1 MERACARRTKLDL
14 VVCIAAA
21 QRRGILDANEAKRHG
36 KDVDNI
42 APGFRISGLGPTD
55 RGRHSG
61 RPARRLRGLGGS
73 HGRTKKKFLYINR
86 KAPYGTIYA
95 LESLEVVLIGAAF
108 EQDVSLAF
116 IDDGVFQL
124 MDGQDTAGVGM
135 KNFSK
140 TYRALGDFEVR
151 KLYVERESLEERGL
165 TLDDLMPIT
174 YEDENED
181 YAEKPSIHL
190 VGRAEMARPHR
201 RAKTLS

>member
-1 MERACARRTKLDL
+1 MTEM
-14 VVCIAAA
+14 
-21 QRRGILDANEAKRHG
+21 
-36 KDVDNI
+36 
-42 APGFRISGLGPTD
+42 
-55 RGRHSG
+55 
-61 RPARRLRGLGGS
+61 
-73 HGRTKKKFLYINR
+73 KKKFLYINR
-86 KAPYGTIYA
+86 KAPYGTVYA

-124 MDGQDTAGVGM
+124 MNGQDTAGVGM

-165 TLDDLMPIT
+165 TLEDLMPIT
-174 YEDENED
+174 YEDEDED

-190 VGRAEMARPHR
+190 VDRAEMSQLIAGQDVV
-201 RAKTLS
+201 LSF